1 MVFTF
6 RNTHAWDFMCNNG
19 YLFILMG
26 FKEEVI
32 FFIWEKKFQSN
43 KIKRNLLV
51 IKEIK
56 KTLLKKNS
64 LYTISFFS
72 FGWCMCASTLVC
84 VYRVWTCWFG
94 ELITTDRHECVC
106 MCFVLTCGLD
116 SSITTN
122 MLILYSLNVH
132 LFVMYL
138 IVYVVLVRV
147 WGLRDV
153 IYLYLY
159 FLQLEVPEKEVY
171 GSSAWGVYFNG

>member
-1 MVFTF
+1 MSVS
-6 RNTHAWDFMCNNG
+6 A
-19 YLFILMG
+19 
-26 FKEEVI
+26 
-32 FFIWEKKFQSN
+32 
-43 KIKRNLLV
+43 
-51 IKEIK
+51 
-56 KTLLKKNS
+56 
-64 LYTISFFS
+64 
-72 FGWCMCASTLVC
+72 
-84 VYRVWTCWFG
+84 
-94 ELITTDRHECVC
+94 CVC
-106 MCFVLTCGLD
+106 VLTCGLD